1 MAKHDVQIEKVDL
14 RELKAAHEKGDGK
27 FRLTIPRYQRGIVW
41 TEKQKEA
48 LLESISFG
56 YPVGSL
62 LAFQT
67 GEKNERGSAP
77 LVWQLVDGLQRA
89 STLIEYMDNPFT
101 IAGISSFIKEED
113 VRDFSKQIYESPSH
127 EQIEVLESLIE
138 SWLKAVKRP
147 ESEAGF
153 SNVKLLTYLR
163 AALNDSEIINDD
175 SKALELAEVL
185 GAGILQKIK
194 DKVDLIGT
202 SQLPIIVY
210 TGSEENV
217 PEIFER
223 INSQGIKLSKYETFA
238 ATWSGFGA
246 TIKNSEIKEAVSAKY
261 AELTK
266 AGYTVSGIEE
276 LQDGDDNYNLFEYL
290 FGLGKILSER
300 HRYLFPESN
309 EPDELVSSA
318 FVIATIAYELKT
330 SQMSKLAPKLKGIN
344 NGGVIDLS
352 AFESALFTSCEDVEK
367 KLMKY
372 MSIGLNSASD
382 SKRFL
387 PHSENQIYSLIIRY
401 MIEKF
406 DIEHNWSLRTNS
418 ESAKLLSNIP
428 LYYLLDVLNGEWAG
442 SGDTRLWN
450 VVWQLDDD
458 SKVTRS
464 PYYLTVPTKQAWE
477 DALNNWH
484 NKELNK
490 LQFKRT
496 SISPDSKMVMKYLY
510 SEIVKVADDAVL
522 TFHIEH
528 LWSVK
533 SLTDLIQTSASKE
546 GWPISA
552 IGNLSILTNSVN
564 SKKLDKMLGD
574 YKLIASEEDVSD
586 AQWIRIQE
594 WLIHPQVEELRHRS
608 DLTKQEFI
616 EFCTARFEVIK
627 QKLLSQLGY

>member
-175 SKALELAEVL
+175 SKALELAEFL